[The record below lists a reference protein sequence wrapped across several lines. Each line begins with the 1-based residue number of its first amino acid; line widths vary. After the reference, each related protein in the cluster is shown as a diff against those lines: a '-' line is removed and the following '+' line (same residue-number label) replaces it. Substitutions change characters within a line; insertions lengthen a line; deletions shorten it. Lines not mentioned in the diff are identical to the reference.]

1 MSKLYDVLD
10 AYKIVSEMCEYMKI
24 TETTMKDAW
33 RALQTDPDSEELLR
47 IYLSAKVD
55 LERIQ
60 EIYKEL
66 KAEYDK
72 IYKEA
77 KIDATFLEQLKY
89 ATNVPEEYR
98 HLIAALRSDAGIAV
112 GFEMGQE

>member
-1 MSKLYDVLD
+1 MSKLYDVMD

-24 TETTMKDAW
+24 AETTMKDAW

-47 IYLSAKVD
+47 IYLSAKAD

-72 IYKEA
+72 LYKES
-77 KIDATFLEQLKY
+77 KTDASFLEQLKY
-89 ATNVPEEYR
+89 TTDVPEEYR
-98 HLIAALRSDAGIAV
+98 HILSALRSDAGIAI

>member
-24 TETTMKDAW
+24 TKTTMNDAL
-33 RALQTDPDSEELLR
+33 RALKTDPDSEELLR
-47 IYLSAKVD
+47 IYYNAKMD
-55 LERIQ
+55 YERV
-60 EIYKEL
+60 EAIYREL
-66 KAEYDK
+66 KAEYDEL
-72 IYKEA
+72 YKEA
-77 KIDATFLEQLKY
+77 KTDATFLEQLKY

-98 HLIAALRSDAGIAV
+98 HLIAALRSDAGIAI